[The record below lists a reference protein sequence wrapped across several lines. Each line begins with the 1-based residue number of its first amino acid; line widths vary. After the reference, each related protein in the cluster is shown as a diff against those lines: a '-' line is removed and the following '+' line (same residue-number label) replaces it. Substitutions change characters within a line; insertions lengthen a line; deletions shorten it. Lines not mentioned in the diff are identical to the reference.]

1 MASPRELSE
10 PPRGAATPPAAGA
23 CHKPTAVVPNAI
35 VRPSSDQA
43 PPRGPLGTSHT
54 STGGPPDTSDR
65 SSFDPTKKPTDW
77 LLGDQK
83 GKLAPSVPGSSR
95 AVVPS
100 SGLIQ
105 SPVLPDCSAT

>member
-1 MASPRELSE
+1 MRSPPELSE
-10 PPRGAATPPAAGA
+10 PTKGDAIPPAAGT
-23 CHKPTAVVPNAI
+23 CHKPTAVVPNTI
-35 VRPSSDQA
+35 VRPSLDQA
-43 PPRGPLGTSHT
+43 PPRGPFGTSD
-54 STGGPPDTSDR
+54 TGRGRPPDTSDH
-65 SSFDPTKKPTDW
+65 SSLDPTKKPTDW